1 MIPIIIICI
10 VVFALVILLFNFRRI
25 VDAIKNKKKSKQKP
39 TEVKPVKKNDDGVTM
54 DEDLAQKKIDDLKN
68 RPVENL
74 TVEPFVVADENELKE
89 LEAKSH
95 RSGGRRSGDIKSIS
109 NIDVQVE
116 ELEDDNKEEDYLN
129 TQTKTNTV
137 ANQIKNLPPEIK
149 ALLLSN
155 IFDKK
160 D

>member
-25 VDAIKNKKKSKQKP
+25 VDAIKNNKKSKQKP
-39 TEVKPVKKNDDGVTM
+39 TEVKSVKKNDDGVTM